1 MVLVLFTHTR
11 QVLDNVH
18 TNILQ
23 NFSITN
29 SGTFKNSRGSICSC
43 RNDDHLLRL
52 DGAWRCISNMQE
64 LWIGHILWVGLI
76 LHSDGLLALED
87 HPQDLLLGQDMQV
100 GVLVGVLEFG
110 VQVSMSCVLTSSVW
124 TDVLVVTLDRIVVVQ
139 VLQVSDFWIA

>member
-1 MVLVLFTHTR
+1 
-11 QVLDNVH
+11 
-18 TNILQ
+18 
-23 NFSITN
+23 
-29 SGTFKNSRGSICSC
+29 
-43 RNDDHLLRL
+43 
-52 DGAWRCISNMQE
+52 MQE